1 MIKWEMPKMNLQ
13 GSTKQ
18 IQWATDIIADVYTT
32 ANDNIV
38 RAHDNQWPHAD
49 KWEEGFGKIICQV
62 EAFLSKTDRAGDIIA
77 CRERFDSSRI
87 LNLANKYVN
96 REALK

>member
-1 MIKWEMPKMNLQ
+1 MKKFEMPKLDLK
-13 GSTKQ
+13 GSDKQ
-18 IQWATDIIADVYTT
+18 VKWATDIIADIYTT

-49 KWEEGFGKIICQV
+49 KWEEAFGKIISQL
-62 EAFLSKTDRAGDIIA
+62 EGSLSKIDKAAVIIS
-77 CRERFDSSRI
+77 CRDRFDPNRI

-96 REALK
+96 FGKF